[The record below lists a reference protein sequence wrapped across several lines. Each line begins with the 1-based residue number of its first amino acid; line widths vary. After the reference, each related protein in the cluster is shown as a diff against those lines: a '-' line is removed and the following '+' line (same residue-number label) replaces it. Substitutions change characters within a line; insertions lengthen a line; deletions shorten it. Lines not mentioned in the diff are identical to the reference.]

1 MDEIGHGSEKP
12 QLVIVRGL
20 SNLIEVM
27 QKDVIDG
34 DVDLDCQVA
43 GSYLANFL
51 RYFCVFERYESLR
64 RDLV

>member
-1 MDEIGHGSEKP
+1 M
-12 QLVIVRGL
+12 IVCGF

-27 QKDVIDG
+27 QKDVIDC

-43 GSYLANFL
+43 GSYLTNFL
-51 RYFCVFERYESLR
+51 RYYRVVERRESLR

>member
-1 MDEIGHGSEKP
+1 M
-12 QLVIVRGL
+12 IVRGL

-34 DVDLDCQVA
+34 NVDLDCQVV

-51 RYFCVFERYESLR
+51 RYYCVVERRESLR